1 VAPLAGQL
9 TSQDRLIA
17 KAPRSAKCSAD
28 KLGGVSASL
37 KRAQGGTDKEMAAL
51 VDRPGLLFAVSFAGF
66 LLAALLGAVAQRVW
80 SPVKAGDQNELT
92 IVQTAGLTLLGL
104 IVGFSFSMA
113 VSRYDQRKNLE
124 EAEANA
130 IGTEYA
136 RADLMPEGAAA
147 TRKLLKQYLGQRIL
161 FYVTAD
167 PVRLTQIRAETD
179 KLSADLWALAQSNAS
194 AQPTPVAALVASG
207 MNDVLNSADYT
218 TAAWLNRIPVPAWW
232 LLVIIGVGSN
242 LTIGLGAKRFNALLL
257 VVLPLTVAISLFLI
271 ADIDSPRGG
280 VVEVVP
286 QNLSRLAASLNT
298 P

>member
-1 VAPLAGQL
+1 
-9 TSQDRLIA
+9 
-17 KAPRSAKCSAD
+17 
-28 KLGGVSASL
+28 
-37 KRAQGGTDKEMAAL
+37 MAEL
-51 VDRPGLLFAVSFAGF
+51 VDRPGLMFVVSFAGF
-66 LLAALLGAVAQRVW
+66 LLATFLGVVAQRVW
-80 SPVKAGDQNELT
+80 GPVRAGDQNELT
-92 IVQTAGLTLLGL
+92 IVQSAALTLLGL

-136 RADLMPEGAAA
+136 RADLMPGSAALGE
-147 TRKLLKQYLGQRIL
+147 RDLLKRYLDQRIL
-161 FYVTAD
+161 FYVTSD
-167 PVRLTQIRAETD
+167 PGRLKQIRAETNR
-179 KLSADLWALAQSNAS
+179 LAADLWALARSDAL

-232 LLVIIGVGSN
+232 LLVMIGVGSN
-242 LTIGLGAKRFNALLL
+242 LTIGLGAKRFNASLLL
-257 VVLPLTVAISLFLI
+257 ILPLTIAVSLFLI

-280 VVEVVP
+280 VVQVAP
-286 QNLSRLAASLNT
+286 LNLGRLAASLKG

>member
-1 VAPLAGQL
+1 
-9 TSQDRLIA
+9 
-17 KAPRSAKCSAD
+17 
-28 KLGGVSASL
+28 
-37 KRAQGGTDKEMAAL
+37 MAAL
-51 VDRPGLLFAVSFAGF
+51 VDRPGLLLVVSFAGF
-66 LLAALLGAVAQRVW
+66 LLAALLGVVAQRVW

-92 IVQTAGLTLLGL
+92 IVQTAALTLLGL
-104 IVGFSFSMA
+104 IVGFSFAMA

-136 RADLMPEGAAA
+136 RADLMPGSAAPSA
-147 TRKLLKQYLGQRIL
+147 RGLLKRYLDQRIL
-161 FYVTAD
+161 FYSTSD
-167 PVRLTQIRAETD
+167 PGKLTQIRAETD
-179 KLSADLWALAQSNAS
+179 KLSADLWALARAS
-194 AQPTPVAALVASG
+194 ALSQPTPVAALVASG

-232 LLVIIGVGSN
+232 LLVLIGVGSN

-257 VVLPLTVAISLFLI
+257 AVLPLTVAISLFLI

-280 VVEVVP
+280 VVEVAP
-286 QNLSRLAASLNT
+286 QNLNRLAASLKG

>member
-1 VAPLAGQL
+1 
-9 TSQDRLIA
+9 
-17 KAPRSAKCSAD
+17 
-28 KLGGVSASL
+28 
-37 KRAQGGTDKEMAAL
+37 MATL
-51 VDRPGLLFAVSFAGF
+51 VDRPVVLFVVSFAGF
-66 LLAALLGAVAQRVW
+66 LLATCLAVVAQRVW

-92 IVQTAGLTLLGL
+92 IVQSAALTLLGL

-147 TRKLLKQYLGQRIL
+147 ARKLLKQYLDQRIL
-161 FYVTAD
+161 FYVTSD
-167 PVRLTQIRAETD
+167 PARLDQIAAETTR
-179 KLSADLWALAQSNAS
+179 LAADLWALARSNAL
-194 AQPTPVAALVASG
+194 AQPTPVAALVTAG

-232 LLVIIGVGSN
+232 LLVMIGVGSN
-242 LTIGLGAKRFNALLL
+242 LTIGLGAKRFSSLLL

-280 VVEVVP
+280 VVEVAP
-286 QNLSRLAASLNT
+286 QNLNRLAAALKG